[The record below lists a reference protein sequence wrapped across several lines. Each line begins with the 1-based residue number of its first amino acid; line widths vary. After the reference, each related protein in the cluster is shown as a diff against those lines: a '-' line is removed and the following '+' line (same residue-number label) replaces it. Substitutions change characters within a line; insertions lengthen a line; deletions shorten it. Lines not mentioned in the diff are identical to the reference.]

1 MSRWSQFD
9 KVIDKALKAGE
20 VNYSRI
26 AKKILNVDES
36 ASKSRD
42 VDNLRRYISNRDV
55 NKVDILDS
63 IIDESLH
70 RNNITPNS
78 WKVAWVKD
86 KETGTST
93 LVKNTDFTEEGEI
106 TFEEVRDDY
115 ISAVKEA
122 VSGVKW
128 EKVKKT
134 PKSGNLFVPCIF
146 DLHLGKLA
154 WGEETGEDYDS
165 KIAVKRF
172 RDALEDLIQ
181 KSKGYNIDR
190 ILFPIGNDIYNSDK
204 AKPFP
209 QTTNGTPQM
218 DDIRWQ
224 KLFRLGVQLITEA
237 VIRLSKVAPVDVVT
251 VFSNHD
257 HERVF
262 YLGETLSAVFFNHK
276 NVNVDNSP
284 RVRKYY
290 QWGECLIATA
300 HGHNEK
306 PDDLPLIMAQEAKE
320 MWSSTFY
327 REWLLGHLHHKQRK
341 LTQESKDYRG
351 VRVTYLTSPSASDA
365 WHFERAF
372 VGAIK
377 GAEGYIYN
385 KEEGAIGSVIHNIK

>member
-1 MSRWSQFD
+1 M
-9 KVIDKALKAGE
+9 A
-20 VNYSRI
+20 NYMNKYNKYIPDIKRIHEETGYGSERI
-26 AKKILNVDES
+26 AKMIIDMYP
-36 ASKSRD
+36 D
-42 VDNLRRYISNRDV
+42 DNLSFGNLSRSIRRRKFLPSSTV
-55 NKVDILDS
+55 
-63 IIDESLH
+63 DESLH
-70 RNNITPNS
+70 RNNLQENT

-86 KETGTST
+86 KDLGISS
-93 LVKNTDFTEEGEI
+93 LVKNPDFKDPNEI
-106 TFEEVRDDY
+106 SFQEIRDDY
-115 ISAVKEA
+115 VSAIKEA
-122 VSGVKW
+122 VKDVKW
-128 EKVKKT
+128 DKPKKT
-134 PKSGNLFVPCIF
+134 PSSGNLFVPCIF

-154 WGEETGEDYDS
+154 WGEETGEDYDA

-172 RDALEDLIQ
+172 RIALEDLIQ
-181 KSKGYNIDR
+181 KANGYNVDR
-190 ILFPIGNDIYNSDK
+190 VLFPIGNDIYNSDK

-224 KLFRLGVQLITEA
+224 KLFRLGIQLITEA

-262 YLGETLSAVFFNHK
+262 YLGETLTAVFDNNK
-276 NVNVDNSP
+276 NVTINNSP
-284 RVRKYY
+284 KVRKYY
-290 QWGECLIATA
+290 QWGECLIGTA

-341 LTQESKDYRG
+341 LTQETKDYRG
-351 VRVTYLTSPSASDA
+351 VRVTYLTSPSAADA
-365 WHFERAF
+365 WHAERAF

-377 GAEGYIYN
+377 GAEAYIYN
-385 KEEGAIGSVIHNIK
+385 KDEGIIGSVMHNIK